1 MPDFTRLYKRKGINM
16 KDNDFEIIK
25 TIGENGEEV
34 ELKLLDIVNVNDVD
48 YALLLPL
55 DADIDNEEECE
66 IVLMRLKQNDS
77 DYIFETIE
85 DEDEFELVSQAIIE
99 DESND

>member
-55 DADIDNEEECE
+55 DTDIDNEEECE
-66 IVLMRLKQNDS
+66 IVLMRLKQDDS

>member
-1 MPDFTRLYKRKGINM
+1 M

-25 TIGENGEEV
+25 TVGEKGEEI
-34 ELKLLDIVNVNDVD
+34 ELKLLDIVNVNNID
-48 YALLLPL
+48 YALLLPV
-55 DADIDNEEECE
+55 DTDVDNEEECE
-66 IVLMRLKQNDS
+66 IVLMRLKQDNS

-99 DESND
+99 AEGEE